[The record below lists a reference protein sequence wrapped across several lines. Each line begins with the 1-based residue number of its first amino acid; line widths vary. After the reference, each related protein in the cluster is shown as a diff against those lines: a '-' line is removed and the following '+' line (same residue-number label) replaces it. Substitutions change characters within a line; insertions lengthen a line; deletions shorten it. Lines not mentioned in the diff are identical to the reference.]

1 MSCENKLYAIMGNLV
16 ARIMTRN
23 RLILLAAITAS
34 VFAYT
39 KVMARIGSGPT
50 PADAPLEQR
59 ADLIRVY
66 KSERRMVLLRDETP
80 LSTYRISLGSAAD
93 EGPKQRDGD
102 EKTPEGRYEI
112 DWRNP
117 RSMAHLSLHI
127 SYPNPADRQNAELK
141 GYPPGGDIMIHG
153 LPNGWGFLQGIHRL
167 WDWTDGCI
175 AVTDAEMRDIW
186 ARVPNHTPIEIVP

>member
-1 MSCENKLYAIMGNLV
+1 M
-16 ARIMTRN
+16 
-23 RLILLAAITAS
+23 ILLAAI
-34 VFAYT
+34 VLGVLAYT
-39 KVMARIGSGPT
+39 KVMARVGSGSP
-50 PADAPLEQR
+50 PADAPLEQQ
-59 ADLIRVY
+59 ADLIRVH
-66 KSERRMVLLRDETP
+66 KSERSMVLLRGDTP

-93 EGPKQRDGD
+93 EGPKQREGD

-127 SYPNPADRQNAELK
+127 SYPAPADRQNAELK
-141 GYPPGGDIMIHG
+141 GYSPGGNIMIHG

-175 AVTDAEMRDIW
+175 AVTDEEMRDIW
-186 ARVPNHTPIEIVP
+186 ARVPDHTPIEIAP

>member
-1 MSCENKLYAIMGNLV
+1 MTRSKLILV
-16 ARIMTRN
+16 A
-23 RLILLAAITAS
+23 AIGVS
-34 VFAYT
+34 VLAYT
-39 KVMARIGSGPT
+39 KVTARIGSGSP
-50 PADAPLEQR
+50 PPDAPLEQQ
-59 ADLIRVY
+59 ANLIRVY
-66 KSERRMVLLRDETP
+66 KSERRMVLLQGDTP
-80 LSTYRISLGSAAD
+80 LSIYRISLGSAAN
-93 EGPKQRDGD
+93 EGPKQREGD

-127 SYPNPADRQNAELK
+127 SYPSPTDRQNAELK

-153 LPNGWGFLQGIHRL
+153 LPNGWGFLQDIHRL

-186 ARVPNHTPIEIVP
+186 ARVPDHTPIEIVP

>member
-1 MSCENKLYAIMGNLV
+1 
-16 ARIMTRN
+16 MTRN
-23 RLILLAAITAS
+23 RLILLVAIAVS
-34 VFAYT
+34 FVAYT
-39 KVMARIGSGPT
+39 KVMARIGSGSPPT
-50 PADAPLEQR
+50 DAPPEEQ

-66 KSERRMVLLRDETP
+66 KSERRMVLFKGDTP

-93 EGPKQRDGD
+93 QGPKQREGD
-102 EKTPEGRYEI
+102 EKTPEGLYEI

-127 SYPNPADRQNAELK
+127 SYPSPADRQNAELK

-153 LPNGWGFLQGIHRL
+153 LPNGWGFVQNMHLL

-175 AVTDAEMRDIW
+175 AVTDNEMRDIW
-186 ARVPNHTPIEIVP
+186 ARVPNHTPIEIAP